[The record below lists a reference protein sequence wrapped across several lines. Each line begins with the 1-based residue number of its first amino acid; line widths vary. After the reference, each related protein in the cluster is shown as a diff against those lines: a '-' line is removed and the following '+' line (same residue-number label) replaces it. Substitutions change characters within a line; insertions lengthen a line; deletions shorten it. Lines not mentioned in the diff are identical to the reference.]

1 MLERIRKSYWTKVVS
16 ILMAIQMVFPS
27 TQMYALTGGP
37 SQPEFKSFTPVGVD
51 NMVDLFTG
59 DFQYNIPLMEVDGYP
74 INISYSSG
82 IGMEDQASMVGLG
95 WTLNAGGVINRAVRG
110 IPDDFNGQDKIVT
123 TTNIRPNW
131 TVGVGGSVTPEI
143 VGLDLDA
150 ISFDA
155 SLSYNNYSGFGLEHG
170 VSLSGSVSKFGV
182 GASAGLSLSQST
194 ESGLSISPQ
203 VSLSR
208 SVELQKNASQDPFP
222 GSISGKIS
230 ASTSFNSRSGLR
242 NISITKSA
250 DYSHTTQY
258 KNRDKSKVLFK
269 STASNNIASAS
280 TSIPIGSQTYVP
292 QMSNSMKSLAF
303 TAHFGSGGEVL
314 WFTGKYSIKGFY
326 SMQSLESNTK
336 SAQAY
341 GYMYSD
347 KGKDNPKAMH
357 DFNREK
363 DGSYSDYTPVL
374 PMTQMTY
381 DILTVSGQGVA
392 GMFRPYRDVNLVY
405 DPYVSSTSGS
415 YSGGADIGGGNTFK
429 AGGNM
434 GYSDQFS
441 YSSKWANG
449 ASAVRNNCSFNGKDN
464 SLYEHVY
471 FKNAGDFSIYDDNYY
486 NQIHGTEPLRVKVSN
501 EAMGNNYLTNQNR
514 SLSINKIHHDSRAK
528 RNSVM
533 TYLTASEA
541 SKYGLEKDMPYYK
554 MNSEGK
560 IDNKLL
566 SQSRVG
572 QGRKGHH
579 ISEITITRNDGTRY
593 VYGTQ
598 TYNYIQKEV
607 TYNTAKKPDGNL
619 VVCDPKEASIE
630 NTVGKDYYYNCNVMP
645 AYANAYQLTA
655 LLSPDYVDV
664 TGDGPTPDDL
674 GAYTKINYAIAND
687 ETNPYRWRNPY
698 NYNEANF
705 QEGFKC
711 SNEDNKA
718 NYLYGEKEIKYI
730 HSIESKNHIAR
741 FFYSKRKDAYD
752 AKQELPSSVSGST
765 TERTLMKLDSIS
777 LYVNDAN
784 YKNYFEKDELK
795 NVIPVQTIKFNYD
808 YQLCPNVPSFK
819 NDDQNSSTENGK
831 LTLKSIAF
839 KYFDSSKSSKSPYV
853 FTYGNI
859 PTDNP
864 KEKRENNPEYA
875 VNAQD
880 RWGSYVEPELVDL
893 DNPFIMNQDT
903 TLEGRN
909 NADINTAAWSLNK
922 IQLPSG
928 GEINVDYESDDYAFV
943 QDKRAAKMV
952 PILGFGTFDGEK
964 YESTMEKHMN
974 AVFVSADA
982 NDLEDFKTRYLG
994 KGTDKIDQVFFKCF
1008 VNLTDGNDYEYITGY
1023 ADIVNVRYDKEKKV
1037 ACLQLKKSFVGD
1049 NGTSILPIQKAA
1061 IQFERMYKPEFY
1073 LQGGNYENDKIGV
1086 EFMRKLLG
1094 QSKEILATME
1104 GVENF
1109 IYKRDFCKQVDLSNS
1124 YLRLKDSDYKKKGG
1138 GLRVRQITINDN
1150 WGNMK
1155 AESIK
1160 NDADGENSQN
1170 SVDYSKDNFQ
1180 YGQTYDY
1187 TRIADGKE
1195 PGVPAGT
1202 RISSGVATAEPFSG
1216 NEESALRTPQ
1226 YTHEKVKMAPD
1237 NSYLMEQPYGEMF
1250 FPSPSVGYSKVT
1262 VTPLKHDGVSHTAT
1276 GCVVNEFYTAKDFPV
1291 RVSAVKKEEAP
1302 RVAQNALNL
1311 LAAHQKNFCTV
1322 TQSYAIELNDMHGK
1336 QKSTRVYPQNST
1348 DPISSV
1354 EYFYK
1359 TNRSNSLLNEVT
1371 SIKKNGE
1378 INNNA
1383 KAGMEI
1389 DMVFDERESYSS
1401 VDNTN
1406 VCVNAD
1412 VSNILAFT
1420 LPIVTVWPS
1429 GASEETRFRSITCT
1443 KVITRYGIV
1452 DKVVAKDL
1460 GSNVETTN
1468 MAWDDETGE
1477 ILLTRTVNE
1486 FNDSIYSFTL
1496 PSHWAQTGMAPAY
1509 SNVGYETKIANL
1521 KNIEN
1526 VKNYFCVGDEI
1537 SIVANNGNG
1546 RSSTTSDE
1554 DNYLNRG
1561 WITNVD
1567 PINKSITVVDA
1578 KGDEYP
1584 ASPTNGYSIKVLRSG
1599 HRNQQAIP
1607 VESLTLMSNPIK
1619 NGRLDFQDVVNAG
1632 AVEYSSEWG
1641 ETLCEQ
1647 YSAMNKDEISNNPF
1661 LTGEEG
1667 NYRVKRSWVYQTPRL
1682 QSNLNRNTNIRRDG
1696 TFANFSSF
1704 YQNTNNSMLQDWSVV
1719 PQGWTFASEV
1729 TKFSPYGFELENR
1742 DALDRYS
1749 SASYGY
1755 NFTLPTAISVNC
1767 KYNELG
1773 NINFEDVKLNDEKY
1787 VPHFTFDGVEE
1798 NVESTRSHTGK
1809 VSVKVPSNQEV
1820 KTEILLVP
1828 CAK

>member
-1 MLERIRKSYWTKVVS
+1 MLEKIRKSYWTRVVS

-37 SQPEFKSFTPVGVD
+37 SQPEFKSFTPVGAD

-95 WTLNAGGVINRAVRG
+95 WTLNAGGIINRAVRG

-131 TVGVGGSVTPEI
+131 TVGVGGTITPEI
-143 VGLDLDA
+143 IGFDVDA
-150 ISFDA
+150 LSFDA
-155 SLSYNNYSGFGLEHG
+155 SLSYNNYSGFGLEEG
-170 VSLSGSVSKFGV
+170 VSLSGGVSKFGV
-182 GASAGLSLSQST
+182 GASAGLSLGLST
-194 ESGLSISPQ
+194 ESGLSVSPK
-203 VSLSR
+203 VSLSQ
-208 SVELQKNASQDPFP
+208 SVETQKIVSQDPYG
-222 GSISGKIS
+222 GSLTGKIS

-242 NISITKSA
+242 NLSITRSA
-250 DYSHTTQY
+250 DYSQTAFY
-258 KNRDKSKVLFK
+258 INKLGYMSDSKV
-269 STASNNIASAS
+269 SRGSASA
-280 TSIPIGSQTYVP
+280 TTVIPIGSQTYVP
-292 QMSNSMKSLAF
+292 QMSNSMKSMAF
-303 TAHFGSGGEVL
+303 TAHFGSGGEIL
-314 WFTGKYSIKGFY
+314 WFNGKYSIKGFY
-326 SMQSLESNTK
+326 SMQSLEDNTK
-336 SAQAY
+336 SSSAY
-341 GYMYSD
+341 GYIYSD
-347 KGKDNPKAMH
+347 NGKDNPIAMH

-374 PMTQMTY
+374 PMSQMTY
-381 DILTVSGQGVA
+381 DIYTVSGQGVA
-392 GMFRPYRDVNLVY
+392 GMFRPYRDVSLVY
-405 DPYVSSTSGS
+405 DPYVSSSSGS
-415 YSGGADIGGGNTFK
+415 YSGGADLGAGNTFK
-429 AGGNM
+429 AGGNI
-434 GYSDQFS
+434 GFSDQFS
-441 YSSKWANG
+441 YSSKWTNG

-471 FKNAGDFSIYDDNYY
+471 FKSAGDFSVYDDNYY
-486 NQIHGTEPLRVKVSN
+486 NQIHGSEPLRVKVSN
-501 EAMGNNYLTNQNR
+501 EAMGNNYLTNQNH

-541 SKYGLEKDMPYYK
+541 AKYGLEKEMPYYK
-554 MNSEGK
+554 MNSDGK

-566 SQSRVG
+566 FQSRVG

-607 TYNTAKKPDGNL
+607 SYNTNKTSQNDNL
-619 VVCDPKEASIE
+619 VECDPKEASIE
-630 NTVGKDYYYNCNVMP
+630 NNVGKDYYYNCNETP

-674 GAYTKINYAIAND
+674 GAYTKFNYAVANNID
-687 ETNPYRWRNPY
+687 NPYRWRNPY
-698 NYNEANF
+698 NYEKANF

-784 YKNYFEKDELK
+784 YKNYFEKGELE

-819 NDDQNSSTENGK
+819 NEDQNSSTENGK

-839 KYFDSSKSSKSPYV
+839 KYYDSEKSSKSPYI
-853 FTYGNI
+853 FTYGYN
-859 PTDNP
+859 PT
-864 KEKRENNPEYA
+864 YS
-875 VNAQD
+875 VNVQD
-880 RWGSYVEPELVDL
+880 RWGAYVEPELVDL
-893 DNPFIMNQDT
+893 DNPFLLNQEPTSD
-903 TLEGRN
+903 GKN
-909 NADINTAAWSLNK
+909 DADKNVAAWSLSK

-952 PILGFGTFDGEK
+952 PILGFGTFDGEN
-964 YESTMEKHMN
+964 YGSTMEKHMN

-1073 LQGGNYENDKIGV
+1073 LQGGNYENDNVGV

-1104 GVENF
+1104 GVENY
-1109 IYKRDFCKQVDLSNS
+1109 IYKRDFCKKVDTTKSF
-1124 YLRLKDSDYKKKGG
+1124 LRLKDADYKKKGG
-1138 GLRVRQITINDN
+1138 GIRVKQVTINDN
-1150 WGNMK
+1150 WGKMK
-1155 AESIK
+1155 NESSITEK
-1160 NDADGENSQN
+1160 YN
-1170 SVDYSKDNFQ
+1170 DNFQ

-1187 TRIADGKE
+1187 TRVADGKE

-1202 RISSGVATAEPFSG
+1202 VISSGVATTEPFTG

-1226 YTHEKVKMAPD
+1226 YTHEKVRMAPD
-1237 NSYLMEQPYGEMF
+1237 NSYLMEKPYGEMF
-1250 FPSPSVGYSKVT
+1250 YPSPSVGYSKVT
-1262 VTPLKHDGVSHTAT
+1262 VTPLKHDGVTHTAT

-1302 RVAQNALNL
+1302 RDVQNALNL
-1311 LAAHQKNFCTV
+1311 LTAHQRNFCTV

-1336 QKSTRVYPQNST
+1336 QKSTKVYPENST

-1378 INNNA
+1378 INKNA

-1401 VDNTN
+1401 VDNANLSAN
-1406 VCVNAD
+1406 VD
-1412 VSNILAFT
+1412 ISTIPFFIPIT
-1420 LPIVTVWPS
+1420 FPIVTVWPS

-1443 KVITRYGIV
+1443 KVVTRYGII

-1460 GSNVETTN
+1460 GSNVETSN

-1486 FNDSIYSFTL
+1486 FNDSIYSFSL
-1496 PSHWAQTGMAPAY
+1496 PSHWAQSGMAPAY

-1546 RSSTTSDE
+1546 HSSTTSDD

-1578 KGDEYP
+1578 MGDEYP
-1584 ASPTNGYSIKVLRSG
+1584 ASPTNGYTIKVLRSG

-1647 YSAMNKDEISNNPF
+1647 YSSTNEEEISNNPF
-1661 LTGEEG
+1661 LTGEAG

-1767 KYNELG
+1767 QYNELG

-1787 VPHFTFDGVEE
+1787 VPHFTFDGIDE
-1798 NVESTRSHTGK
+1798 NVESSRSHTGK
-1809 VSVKVPSNQEV
+1809 SSLKVPSNQEV

-1828 CAK
+1828 CTK